1 MSTIFISHSSEDNA
15 WAERIRDWLQGNT
28 NKQQPDHGFRV
39 SVQAGWGSSWPA
51 SPLTAP

>member
-39 SVQAGWGSSWPA
+39 SVQGGVA
-51 SPLTAP
+51 APGQRRP